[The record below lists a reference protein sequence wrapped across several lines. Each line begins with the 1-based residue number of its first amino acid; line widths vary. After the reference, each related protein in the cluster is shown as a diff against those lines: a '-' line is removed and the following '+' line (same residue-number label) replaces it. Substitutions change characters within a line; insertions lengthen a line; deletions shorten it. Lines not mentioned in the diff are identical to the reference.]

1 MLSFSPLMVYVMLE
15 FLLANL
21 WSLILTLVITILIFV
36 IVRLFKKIKML
47 TKQNESDHK
56 KLYKNQVTITNELTK
71 LTGILR
77 SIEGSIDKNKNI
89 LATKIKTFSDYDN
102 VIASFK
108 REIEA
113 EKEKTKKARGLV
125 SGLMRKLN
133 KINQENNYNRLTN
146 K

>member
-1 MLSFSPLMVYVMLE
+1 MIYAMIE
-15 FLLANL
+15 FLLSNL

-36 IVRLFKKIKML
+36 IVRLFNKVKVL
-47 TKQNESDHK
+47 TKQNESDHN
-56 KLYKNQVTITNELTK
+56 KLYKNQVTISNELNK
-71 LTGILR
+71 LVGILR
-77 SIEGSIDKNKNI
+77 GIEGSIEKNKNV
-89 LATKIKTFSDYDN
+89 LSTKIKTFSDYDN

-133 KINQENNYNRLTN
+133 KINQENNYNQLTN

>member
-1 MLSFSPLMVYVMLE
+1 
-15 FLLANL
+15 
-21 WSLILTLVITILIFV
+21 
-36 IVRLFKKIKML
+36 ML

-89 LATKIKTFSDYDN
+89 LATKINSFSDYDK
-102 VIASFK
+102 VVASFK
-108 REIEA
+108 RELED
-113 EKEKTKKARGLV
+113 EREKTKKARNV
-125 SGLMRKLN
+125 ISGLMRKLN
-133 KINQENNYNRLTN
+133 KINQENNYNQLTN

>member
-1 MLSFSPLMVYVMLE
+1 MWSF
-15 FLLANL
+15 
-21 WSLILTLVITILIFV
+21 ILTLVITILIV
-36 IVRLFKKIKML
+36 NIIRLFNKIKML

-89 LATKIKTFSDYDN
+89 LATKINSFSDYDK
-102 VIASFK
+102 VVASFK
-108 REIEA
+108 RELED
-113 EKEKTKKARGLV
+113 EREKTKKARNV
-125 SGLMRKLN
+125 ISGLMRKLN

>member
-1 MLSFSPLMVYVMLE
+1 MLD
-15 FLLANL
+15 FLLTNI
-21 WSLILTLVITILIFV
+21 WSFILTLVITILIV
-36 IVRLFKKIKML
+36 NIIRLFKKIKKL

-89 LATKIKTFSDYDN
+89 LATKINSFSDYDK
-102 VIASFK
+102 VVASFK
-108 REIEA
+108 RELED
-113 EKEKTKKARGLV
+113 EREKTKKARNV
-125 SGLMRKLN
+125 ISGLMRKLN
-133 KINQENNYNRLTN
+133 KINQENNYNQLTN

>member
-1 MLSFSPLMVYVMLE
+1 MLDFLITNMWSF
-15 FLLANL
+15 
-21 WSLILTLVITILIFV
+21 ILTLVITILIV
-36 IVRLFKKIKML
+36 NIIRLFNKIKKL

-89 LATKIKTFSDYDN
+89 LSTKINSFSDYDK
-102 VIASFK
+102 VVASFK
-108 REIEA
+108 RELED
-113 EKEKTKKARGLV
+113 EREKTKKARNV
-125 SGLMRKLN
+125 ISGLMRKLN

>member
-1 MLSFSPLMVYVMLE
+1 MLD
-15 FLLANL
+15 FLLTNI
-21 WSLILTLVITILIFV
+21 WSFILTLVITILIV
-36 IVRLFKKIKML
+36 NIIRLFNKIKKL

-89 LATKIKTFSDYDN
+89 LATKINSFSDYDK
-102 VIASFK
+102 VVASFK
-108 REIEA
+108 RELED
-113 EKEKTKKARGLV
+113 EREKTKKARNV
-125 SGLMRKLN
+125 ISGLMRKLN

>member
-1 MLSFSPLMVYVMLE
+1 MLDFLITNMWSF
-15 FLLANL
+15 
-21 WSLILTLVITILIFV
+21 ILTLVITILIV
-36 IVRLFKKIKML
+36 NIIRLFNKIKKL

-89 LATKIKTFSDYDN
+89 LATKVNSFSDYDK
-102 VIASFK
+102 VVASFK
-108 REIEA
+108 RELED
-113 EKEKTKKARGLV
+113 EREKTKKARNV
-125 SGLMRKLN
+125 ISGLMRKLN

>member
-1 MLSFSPLMVYVMLE
+1 MLDFLITNMWSF
-15 FLLANL
+15 
-21 WSLILTLVITILIFV
+21 ILTLVITILIV
-36 IVRLFKKIKML
+36 NIIRLFNKIKKL
-47 TKQNESDHK
+47 IKQNESDHK

-89 LATKIKTFSDYDN
+89 LATKINSFSDYDK
-102 VIASFK
+102 VVASFK
-108 REIEA
+108 RELED
-113 EKEKTKKARGLV
+113 EREKTKKARNV
-125 SGLMRKLN
+125 ISGLMRKLN

>member
-1 MLSFSPLMVYVMLE
+1 MLDFLITNMWSF
-15 FLLANL
+15 
-21 WSLILTLVITILIFV
+21 ILTLVITILIV
-36 IVRLFKKIKML
+36 NIIKLFNKIKKL

-71 LTGILR
+71 LTAILR

-89 LATKIKTFSDYDN
+89 LATKINSFSDYDK
-102 VIASFK
+102 VVASFK
-108 REIEA
+108 RELED
-113 EKEKTKKARGLV
+113 EREKTKKARNV
-125 SGLMRKLN
+125 ISGLMRKLN

>member
-1 MLSFSPLMVYVMLE
+1 MLDFLITNMWSF
-15 FLLANL
+15 
-21 WSLILTLVITILIFV
+21 ILTLVITILIV
-36 IVRLFKKIKML
+36 NIIKLFNKIKKL

-89 LATKIKTFSDYDN
+89 LATKINSFSDYDK
-102 VIASFK
+102 VVASFK
-108 REIEA
+108 RELED
-113 EKEKTKKARGLV
+113 EREKTKKARNV
-125 SGLMRKLN
+125 ISGLMRKLN

>member
-1 MLSFSPLMVYVMLE
+1 MLDFLITNMWSF
-15 FLLANL
+15 
-21 WSLILTLVITILIFV
+21 ILTLVITILIV
-36 IVRLFKKIKML
+36 NIIRLFNKIKML

-89 LATKIKTFSDYDN
+89 LATKINSFSDYDK
-102 VIASFK
+102 VVASFK
-108 REIEA
+108 RELED
-113 EKEKTKKARGLV
+113 EREKTKKARNV
-125 SGLMRKLN
+125 ISGLMRKLN

>member
-1 MLSFSPLMVYVMLE
+1 MLDFLITNMWSF
-15 FLLANL
+15 
-21 WSLILTLVITILIFV
+21 ILTLVITILIV
-36 IVRLFKKIKML
+36 NIIRLFNKIKKL

-89 LATKIKTFSDYDN
+89 LSTKINSFSDYDK
-102 VIASFK
+102 VVASFK
-108 REIEA
+108 RELDDER
-113 EKEKTKKARGLV
+113 EKTKKARNV
-125 SGLMRKLN
+125 ISGLMRKLN

>member
-1 MLSFSPLMVYVMLE
+1 MLDFLITNMWSF
-15 FLLANL
+15 
-21 WSLILTLVITILIFV
+21 ILTLVITILIV
-36 IVRLFKKIKML
+36 NIIRLFNKIKKL

-89 LATKIKTFSDYDN
+89 LATKINSFSDYDK
-102 VIASFK
+102 VVASFK
-108 REIEA
+108 RELED
-113 EKEKTKKARGLV
+113 EREKTKKARNV
-125 SGLMRKLN
+125 ISGLMRKLN

>member
-1 MLSFSPLMVYVMLE
+1 MLD
-15 FLLANL
+15 FLLTNI
-21 WSLILTLVITILIFV
+21 WSFILTLVIAILIV
-36 IVRLFKKIKML
+36 NIIRLFNKIKKL

-56 KLYKNQVTITNELTK
+56 KLYKNQVTITNELSK

-89 LATKIKTFSDYDN
+89 LATKINSFSDYDK
-102 VIASFK
+102 VVASFK
-108 REIEA
+108 RELED
-113 EKEKTKKARGLV
+113 EREKTKKARNMI

>member
-1 MLSFSPLMVYVMLE
+1 MLE

-89 LATKIKTFSDYDN
+89 LATKINSFSDYDK
-102 VIASFK
+102 VVASFK
-108 REIEA
+108 RELED
-113 EKEKTKKARGLV
+113 EREKTKKARNV
-125 SGLMRKLN
+125 ISGLMRKLN

>member
-1 MLSFSPLMVYVMLE
+1 MLD
-15 FLLANL
+15 FLLTNI
-21 WSLILTLVITILIFV
+21 WSFILTLVITILIV
-36 IVRLFKKIKML
+36 NIIRLFNKIKKL
-47 TKQNESDHK
+47 TKQNESEHK

-89 LATKIKTFSDYDN
+89 LATKINSFSDYDK
-102 VIASFK
+102 VVASFK
-108 REIEA
+108 RELED
-113 EKEKTKKARGLV
+113 EREKTKKARNV
-125 SGLMRKLN
+125 ISGLMRKLN

>member
-1 MLSFSPLMVYVMLE
+1 MLDFLITNVWSF
-15 FLLANL
+15 
-21 WSLILTLVITILIFV
+21 ILTLVITILIV
-36 IVRLFKKIKML
+36 NIIKLFNKIKKL

-71 LTGILR
+71 LTGMLR

-89 LATKIKTFSDYDN
+89 LATKINSFSDYDK
-102 VIASFK
+102 VVASFK
-108 REIEA
+108 RELED
-113 EKEKTKKARGLV
+113 EREKTKKARNV
-125 SGLMRKLN
+125 ISGLMRKLN

>member
-1 MLSFSPLMVYVMLE
+1 MLDFLITNMWSF
-15 FLLANL
+15 
-21 WSLILTLVITILIFV
+21 ILTLVITILIV
-36 IVRLFKKIKML
+36 NIIKLFNKIKKL

-71 LTGILR
+71 LTGMLR

-89 LATKIKTFSDYDN
+89 LATKINSFSDYDK
-102 VIASFK
+102 VVASFK
-108 REIEA
+108 RELED
-113 EKEKTKKARGLV
+113 EREKTKKARNV
-125 SGLMRKLN
+125 ISGLMRKLN